1 MKDFKAGS
9 LLALVILALTIAAY
23 LKTYN
28 ADYVPIEE
36 IKADQT
42 QADEV
47 RGSDGGRYAE
57 ELSVVHVY
65 EDGCLEVM
73 DEVDG
78 DIKFYCETEF

>member
-9 LLALVILALTIAAY
+9 LLALVILALTITAY

-28 ADYVPIEE
+28 ADYVPIED
-36 IKADQT
+36 IKADQV
-42 QADEV
+42 DDYEK
-47 RGSDGGRYAE
+47 
-57 ELSVVHVY
+57 ELTVAHVY

-78 DIKFYCETEF
+78 DIKFYCETDFK

>member
-9 LLALVILALTIAAY
+9 LLAMVILALTITAY

-28 ADYVPIEE
+28 ADYVPIED
-36 IKADQT
+36 IKADQV
-42 QADEV
+42 DE
-47 RGSDGGRYAE
+47 YE
-57 ELSVVHVY
+57 KELTIAHVY

-78 DIKFYCETEF
+78 DIKFYCETDFK

>member
-9 LLALVILALTIAAY
+9 LLALVILALTITAY

-28 ADYVPIEE
+28 ADYVPIED
-36 IKADQT
+36 IKADQV
-42 QADEV
+42 DE
-47 RGSDGGRYAE
+47 YE
-57 ELSVVHVY
+57 KELTVAHVY

-78 DIKFYCETEF
+78 VIKFYCETDFK

>member
-1 MKDFKAGS
+1 MKDFKAGT
-9 LLALVILALTIAAY
+9 LLALVILALTITAY

-36 IKADQT
+36 IKADQV
-42 QADEV
+42 DE
-47 RGSDGGRYAE
+47 YE
-57 ELSVVHVY
+57 KELTVAHVY

-78 DIKFYCETEF
+78 DIKFYCETDFN

>member
-9 LLALVILALTIAAY
+9 LLAMVILALTITAY

-28 ADYVPIEE
+28 ADYVPIED
-36 IKADQT
+36 IKADQV
-42 QADEV
+42 DE
-47 RGSDGGRYAE
+47 YE
-57 ELSVVHVY
+57 KELTVAHVY

-78 DIKFYCETEF
+78 DIKFYCEADFK

>member
-9 LLALVILALTIAAY
+9 LLALVILALTITAY

-28 ADYVPIEE
+28 ADYVPIED
-36 IKADQT
+36 IKADQV
-42 QADEV
+42 DE
-47 RGSDGGRYAE
+47 YE
-57 ELSVVHVY
+57 KELTVAHVY

-78 DIKFYCETEF
+78 DIKFYCEADFK

>member
-9 LLALVILALTIAAY
+9 LLAMVILALTITAY

-28 ADYVPIEE
+28 ADYVPIED
-36 IKADQT
+36 IKADQV
-42 QADEV
+42 DE
-47 RGSDGGRYAE
+47 YE
-57 ELSVVHVY
+57 KELTVAHVY

-78 DIKFYCETEF
+78 DIKFYCETDFK

>member
-1 MKDFKAGS
+1 MEDFKAGA
-9 LLALVILALTIAAY
+9 LMALVIMALTITAY

-36 IKADQT
+36 IKADQV
-42 QADEV
+42 DEV
-47 RGSDGGRYAE
+47 GRYE
-57 ELSVVHVY
+57 KELTIAHVY

-78 DIKFYCETEF
+78 DIKFYCETEFN

>member
-28 ADYVPIEE
+28 ADYVPITD
-36 IKADQT
+36 IKADQA

-47 RGSDGGRYAE
+47 GGYAE
-57 ELSVVHVY
+57 ELAVVHVY
-65 EDGCLEVM
+65 EDGCLEVI

-78 DIKFYCETEF
+78 GIKFYCEADFK

>member
-9 LLALVILALTIAAY
+9 LLALVILALTITAY

-28 ADYVPIEE
+28 ADYVPIED
-36 IKADQT
+36 IKADQV
-42 QADEV
+42 DE
-47 RGSDGGRYAE
+47 YE
-57 ELSVVHVY
+57 KELTIAHVY

-78 DIKFYCETEF
+78 DIKFYCEADFK

>member
-9 LLALVILALTIAAY
+9 LLALVILALTITAY

-28 ADYVPIEE
+28 ADYVPIED
-36 IKADQT
+36 IKADKV
-42 QADEV
+42 DEV
-47 RGSDGGRYAE
+47 GGSYAGRYEE
-57 ELSVVHVY
+57 ELAVVHVY

-78 DIKFYCETEF
+78 DIKFYCEADFK

>member
-1 MKDFKAGS
+1 MEDFKAGT
-9 LLALVILALTIAAY
+9 LLALVILALTITAY

-28 ADYVPIEE
+28 ADYVPIED
-36 IKADQT
+36 IKADQV
-42 QADEV
+42 DEV
-47 RGSDGGRYAE
+47 GGSDGGRYAE

-78 DIKFYCETEF
+78 DIKFYCGADFK